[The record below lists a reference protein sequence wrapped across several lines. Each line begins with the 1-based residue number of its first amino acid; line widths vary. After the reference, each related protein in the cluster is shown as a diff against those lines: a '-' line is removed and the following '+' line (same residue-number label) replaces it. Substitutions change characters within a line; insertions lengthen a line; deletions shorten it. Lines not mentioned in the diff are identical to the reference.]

1 MKHTSNKQEFLVIE
15 RATIESYPKRTPK
28 QRTIENVM
36 KGIIIHLYDIK
47 DI

>member
-15 RATIESYPKRTPK
+15 RATIESYPKMTQK

-36 KGIIIHLYDIK
+36 KGIIIHL
-47 DI
+47 